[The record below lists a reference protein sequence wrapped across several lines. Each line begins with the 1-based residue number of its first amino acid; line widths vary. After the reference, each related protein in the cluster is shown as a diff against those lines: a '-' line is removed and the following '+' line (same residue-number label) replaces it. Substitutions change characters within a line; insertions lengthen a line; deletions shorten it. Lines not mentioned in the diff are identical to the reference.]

1 MILELLEQLATSF
14 VASAGFAV
22 LFNVPGRNICY
33 CGLVGMAG
41 WAVYVVLL
49 HLQADPIV
57 ATLAASFAVTVLSQL
72 LAKLCRAPII
82 LFSVSGIVPLV
93 PGGVAYDAMRNVVQ
107 NHYDIAVQ
115 KAFEVFML
123 SGAIA
128 FGLVFSE
135 VINQVIRNAG
145 QAGHGPK

>member
-1 MILELLEQLATSF
+1 MIVESLEQLVTSF

-22 LFNVPGRNICY
+22 LFNVPGRNIGY
-33 CGLVGMAG
+33 CGLVGMIG
-41 WAVYVVLL
+41 WAIYTALL
-49 HLQADPIV
+49 HLPADPIL

-72 LAKLCRAPII
+72 LAKLCKAPII

-107 NHYDIAVQ
+107 NQYDVAVQ
-115 KAFEVFML
+115 KAFEVFTL

-135 VINQVIRNAG
+135 VINQAIRS
-145 QAGHGPK
+145 AGHRPK